1 VTPAT
6 PSPAIRSWTELTTPE
21 IDGVVAGDPVVI
33 LPLAAVEQHGAHLP
47 VGTDL
52 LLGEGLLARA
62 GALLGPPWAG
72 RVFRLPTQAV
82 GTSREHVRH
91 PGTLTLE
98 PETLARVIRELGAG
112 LARSGVRRL
121 LLFNSHGG
129 NRDVLHGPAL
139 HLRDEHDM
147 LVVKATY
154 FRFPRPGGVELPD
167 AEWTHGFHGGAVE
180 TAMMLHLHPEAV
192 RRDRIQDA
200 PSLGRTMAEEAE
212 VLGPEGA
219 ASFAWLAEDLHPG
232 GTVGDARLA
241 SEEMG
246 RRLVD
251 GYAAS
256 LASVVRDTAAF
267 PLERL
272 A

>member
-1 VTPAT
+1 VTIPT
-6 PSPAIRSWTELTTPE
+6 PTLRSWTELTTPE
-21 IDGVVAGDPVVI
+21 VEEAVAEDPVVI

-52 LLGEGLLARA
+52 LLGEGLLART
-62 GALLGPPWAG
+62 GALLGPSWG
-72 RVFRLPTQAV
+72 RRVFRLPPQAV
-82 GTSREHVRH
+82 GTSREHLRH

-98 PETLARVIRELGAG
+98 PETLARVIREVGAG

-121 LLFNSHGG
+121 VLFNSHGG

-139 HLRDEHDM
+139 RLREEEDM

-154 FRFPRPGGVELPD
+154 FRFPRPEAVELPE
-167 AEWTHGFHGGAVE
+167 AEWAHGFHGGAVE
-180 TAMMLHLHPEAV
+180 TAMMLHLHPDAV
-192 RRDRIQDA
+192 RRDRMADA

-212 VLGPEGA
+212 LLAPEGA

-232 GTVGDARLA
+232 GAVGDATLA
-241 SEEMG
+241 TEEMG

-256 LASVVRDTAAF
+256 LAAVLRDTAAF